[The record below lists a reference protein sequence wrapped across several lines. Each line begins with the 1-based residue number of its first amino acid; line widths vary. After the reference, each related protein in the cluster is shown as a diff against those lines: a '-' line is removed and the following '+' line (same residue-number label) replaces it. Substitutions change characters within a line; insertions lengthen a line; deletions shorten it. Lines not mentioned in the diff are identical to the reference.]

1 MRLIS
6 KSKAIGLQEHD
17 GLILTRHRFNTTH
30 ETAFFLRIQRG
41 GALISFQDIEADAIV
56 EGELE
61 VNGIGR

>member
-6 KSKAIGLQEHD
+6 KSKAIGLHEHD
-17 GLILTRHRFNTTH
+17 GLILTRPRFNTTQ
-30 ETAFFLRIQRG
+30 ETVLFLRMQRG
-41 GALISFQDIEADAIV
+41 RALISIQGIEADAIV